1 MIDLH
6 CHILPGLDDGAPR
19 LEVSLQMARML
30 AADGV
35 IAVACT
41 PHILPGV
48 YSNNGLKIRAA
59 VARFR
64 AALTEADIPLDV
76 FAGSDA
82 HITPDFVDKLARGQI
97 LSLADSRY
105 VLIEPPHDLVPLRLE
120 QFFLDV
126 LLAGYVPI
134 FTHPERMQWVRSQYR
149 LVQAL
154 ARSGVWMQ
162 LTAGSLTGDFGR
174 EAQFWSERMLDEG
187 LVHVIATDA
196 HDAKWRPPSLSRG
209 YEAAA
214 ARIGEVEARRMVVTR
229 PWGIIQNAC
238 PSTLRRPPS
247 AFGAPFAENHS
258 ENTRF
263 RTSSFSARHCV
274 GDGVDD
280 AERVQRDANKRR

>member
-6 CHILPGLDDGAPR
+6 CHILPGLDDGAPS
-19 LEVSLQMARML
+19 LDISLQMARML
-30 AADGV
+30 VADGV

-48 YSNNGLKIRAA
+48 YPNNGPEIRAA

-64 AALTEADIPLDV
+64 AALAEADIALEV

-82 HITPDFVDKLARGQI
+82 HITPDFVDKLERGQI

-105 VLIEPPHDLVPLRLE
+105 VLIEPPHDLAPLRLE

-134 FTHPERMQWVRSQYR
+134 FTHPERMRWIRSQYR
-149 LVQAL
+149 LVQSL
-154 ARSGVWMQ
+154 TRSGVWMQ

-174 EAQFWSERMLDEG
+174 EAQFWGERMLDEG
-187 LVHVIATDA
+187 LVHLIATDA
-196 HDAKWRPPSLSRG
+196 HDATWRPPSLLRG

-238 PSTLRRPPS
+238 PSTLRRPSS
-247 AFGAPFAENHS
+247 AFGAQYS
-258 ENTRF
+258 ENPSRSARFF
-263 RTSSFSARHCV
+263 RTI
-274 GDGVDD
+274 
-280 AERVQRDANKRR
+280 